1 MIKNQKSP
9 HRLFQFNHLN
19 HNRLNRRSRQS
30 RTKSNSQFR
39 RLKPRNSPLARLI
52 LIRASQTRFFL
63 CWWCHAQQIHI
74 RLMTNFKRARVC
86 KLKVYETFVRDCT
99 KLVVVV
105 ACQWDTNTAEFE
117 WNHNTTKAPNHRKTI
132 PVWDWQVDRSL
143 KIKLC
148 DFSAVFLSPPRN
160 NNKQT
165 TCSY

>member
-1 MIKNQKSP
+1 MPEGAAKNCSS
-9 HRLFQFNHLN
+9 
-19 HNRLNRRSRQS
+19 SRVNQVS
-30 RTKSNSQFR
+30 YISSHYKKTAQAEPKMNP
-39 RLKPRNSPLARLI
+39 LLARLI
-52 LIRASQTRFFL
+52 LIRAFQARFLL

-148 DFSAVFLSPPRN
+148 DFSAVFLSSKKQQTN
-160 NNKQT
+160 NM
-165 TCSY
+165 